1 MSPFVRASRAEL
13 PVAERKPLLLKA
25 SEFQHLFEEGPT
37 EKAYAS
43 TAVSSLSQYQLGRV
57 CQEWARN
64 VLQGKHPETAISEP
78 EAEQCWDGRRRGSNT
93 SYDFLLGACRVEI
106 KSARLAWNSAQRC
119 WTAEF
124 PGVKIAYGKRAKTA
138 FDDLYL
144 VILSPST
151 VYLIEHDL
159 ATGLSTRGY
168 LTEIMGHR
176 IRVRGRTGI
185 DCWEDALKEIL
196 CKLCEQGGC
205 RVVHM
210 KALSKLDF
218 KEIVSKSITPG
229 QAAVAGI
236 PMSAM
241 SKEKRGKRI
250 QDIGLTIDRVVHPDS
265 KFSFMSGTANAPA
278 DWVRGSVRVELKS
291 CGLNF
296 NCYHNQWRAYFSCIK
311 PDLFDELWLAI
322 YGVAGVHFYVSKSPE

>member
-1 MSPFVRASRAEL
+1 MV
-13 PVAERKPLLLKA
+13 ERNPLVLKA

-43 TAVSSLSQYQLGRV
+43 TAVRSLRQYQLGTI
-57 CQEWARN
+57 CQEWARK
-64 VLQGKHPETAISEP
+64 VLQEKHSETAILDP
-78 EAEQCWDGRRRGSNT
+78 EAEQCCDGRRRGCNNT

-106 KSARLAWNSAQRC
+106 KSARLAWSSAERC
-119 WTAEF
+119 WKVEF

-151 VYLIEHDL
+151 IYLIKHDL
-159 ATGLSTRGY
+159 VTGLTTRGY
-168 LTEIMGHR
+168 LTEISGHR
-176 IRVRGRTGI
+176 IAVRGRTGME
-185 DCWEDALKEIL
+185 CWEDALKEIL
-196 CKLCEQGGC
+196 RKLCEQGGC
-205 RVVHM
+205 QVVHM
-210 KALSKLDF
+210 KALSELDF

-236 PMSAM
+236 PMSTM

-250 QDIGLTIDRVVHPDS
+250 EEIGLAIDRAVHPDS
-265 KFSFMSGTANAPA
+265 KFSFMKGNCGTANAPA

-291 CGLNF
+291 
-296 NCYHNQWRAYFSCIK
+296 
-311 PDLFDELWLAI
+311 
-322 YGVAGVHFYVSKSPE
+322 